1 MERRKLIDKE
11 KRSRVTVIIC
21 AVLLGIYPFYHAN
34 WGIDLMD
41 AGYGLGN
48 FFFFKDMDINWKLAT
63 FLSNVLGAFL
73 IKLPG
78 GDTYFGMN
86 LYTSALLAAVAVLSY
101 LFLVKCFKHPVLLLV
116 GEWIALS
123 LCWAPTTILYH
134 YLGYYLITLSLICI
148 ELAIRKDYSRYFI
161 LAGFLL
167 GINIFVRMPNVT
179 HMACIL
185 VVWFDALFLY
195 KGTEKWRK
203 LIHNTGICIVGYLI
217 GIGVP
222 FAFICLQYKFE
233 AYIVMIQWLFGMTET
248 ATDYKPTSM
257 VSAMFGDYIQYAIW
271 LVFIL
276 FYLLAGILLFR
287 IQKGKYEKIKKTCYV
302 LGIPVML
309 RFFYGRGMFGF
320 DYQSYFSIYKWI
332 VVFLLVFWMLAVWYI
347 WQSGE
352 SVEQLGLEE
361 QQADTLK
368 RLTLGTMVIVM
379 ITPLG
384 SNNGLYPIINNLFLP
399 APITLY
405 LGYLFI
411 KKYQSFAIKARA
423 YALTVCIL
431 IQTTMFG
438 THFVFH
444 DAAQG
449 QKIDTEI
456 TRIPSLCH
464 MKTTSE
470 KASELEALYQYVAY
484 QKLQN
489 RQIMLYGDI
498 PALSYI
504 LSMKPA
510 IFTTWADLGSNTHSQ
525 LVSAIHRLDDNMKSD
540 KKSERPVV
548 IVSAAVGA
556 CLTDDPQAAEIL
568 GTTDTNYDTDPKLA
582 TIRTFLTDHNYTN
595 TYCNTAF
602 MVFE

>member
-1 MERRKLIDKE
+1 MEKRRLIDKE
-11 KRSRVTVIIC
+11 KRSKVIRIIC
-21 AVLLGIYPFYHAN
+21 AILLGIYPFYHAN
-34 WGIDLMD
+34 RGIDLMD

-73 IKLPG
+73 TKLPG
-78 GDTYFGMN
+78 GNTYLGMN
-86 LYTSALLAAVAVLSY
+86 LYTSALLAIVAVLSY
-101 LFLVKCFKHPVLLLV
+101 LFLVKCFKHPVLLFA

-134 YLGYYLITLSLICI
+134 YLGYYFLTLALICM
-148 ELAIRKDYSRYFI
+148 ELAIRKNNSRYFI

-167 GINIFVRMPNVT
+167 GINIFVRMPNIT

-195 KGTEKWRK
+195 KKTGKWRK
-203 LIHNTGICIVGYLI
+203 LFRNTGICIVGYLI

-222 FAFICLQYKFE
+222 FAIICLKYKFE

-257 VSAMFGDYIQYAIW
+257 VSAMFGDYVQYAVWMI
-271 LVFIL
+271 LILLYLMAGVIL
-276 FYLLAGILLFR
+276 FQ
-287 IQKGKYEKIKKTCYV
+287 IQKGKFEKGKKIFYV
-302 LGIPVML
+302 LGILVML

-320 DYQSYFSIYKWI
+320 DYQSYFSVYKWI
-332 VVFLLVFWMLAVWYI
+332 VVFLLAFWILAVWCI
-347 WQSGE
+347 FLKE
-352 SVEQLGLEE
+352 EDAKQLGIEE
-361 QQADTLK
+361 QQNDTLK
-368 RLTLGTMVIVM
+368 RLTLGTMVIVL

-384 SNNGLYPIINNLFLP
+384 SNNGLYPIINNLFLT

-411 KKYQSFAIKARA
+411 KKYQSFAIRA
-423 YALTVCIL
+423 VACALTLCIL
-431 IQTTMFG
+431 LQTTMFG

-449 QKIDTEI
+449 QNIDTEI
-456 TRIPSLCH
+456 TGIPALRH

-470 KASELEALYQYVAY
+470 KAGELEALYQYITY
-484 QKLQN
+484 HNLQN
-489 RQIMLYGDI
+489 RQLLLYGDI
-498 PALSYI
+498 PGLSYI

-510 IFTTWADLGSNTHSQ
+510 IFTTWADLGSNTHTQ
-525 LVSAIHRLDDNMKSD
+525 LISALHRLDSTMKAD
-540 KKSERPVV
+540 QKIQTPVI

-556 CLTDDPQAAEIL
+556 YLTDDPEAAEIL
-568 GTTDTNYDTDPKLA
+568 GTTDKDYAADAKLE
-582 TIRTFLTDHNYTN
+582 TIRTFLTEHNYTN